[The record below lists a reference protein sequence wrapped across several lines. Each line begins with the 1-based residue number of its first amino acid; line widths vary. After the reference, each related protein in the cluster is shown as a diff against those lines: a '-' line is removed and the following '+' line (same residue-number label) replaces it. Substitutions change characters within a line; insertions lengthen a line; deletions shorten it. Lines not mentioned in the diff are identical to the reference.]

1 MPFLLGGLFIGVLSA
16 LPIVQLCNCCC
27 LWIIGGGILAA
38 YMEGQNQPGSLTMG
52 QGAKVGLYAGI
63 IGAIVWFMIDSA
75 LGPLQTRFVG
85 EVMRRAG
92 DLPPERQDW
101 LDAIEEGRER
111 GSNVFGFV
119 LMLIFS
125 AIVATIGGM
134 IGAAY
139 FKKDVPPALGG
150 PIPPPPLP

>member
-1 MPFLLGGLFIGVLSA
+1 MPVLLGGLFIGVLSA

-27 LWIIGGGILAA
+27 LWIIGGGMLAA
-38 YMEGQNQPGSLTMG
+38 YLEGQNQPGSLTMG

-63 IGAIVWFMIDSA
+63 IGAIVWFMVDSA
-75 LGPLQTRFVG
+75 LGPLQTRFMG
-85 EVMRRAG
+85 EVMRSAG
-92 DLPPERQDW
+92 DLPPELQDW

-125 AIVATIGGM
+125 CIG
-134 IGAAY
+134 
-139 FKKDVPPALGG
+139 
-150 PIPPPPLP
+150 